1 MEVFG
6 MFWRNWRI
14 YFSEEATRGLL
25 DAGFCPNS
33 IDVFNRF
40 QSQCSFHF
48 PSILICSEKFCVI
61 LWYKRKGRILFIH
74 VHLLWVIN
82 PNYVGI
88 EWSWYDVWVSCGY
101 GRNHGH
107 L

>member
-1 MEVFG
+1 MRKPLGGCLMLDSVLIQLMYSTGSNPSVVF
-6 MFWRNWRI
+6 I
-14 YFSEEATRGLL
+14 
-25 DAGFCPNS
+25 CPS
-33 IDVFNRF
+33 V
-40 QSQCSFHF
+40 
-48 PSILICSEKFCVI
+48 LICSEKFCVI